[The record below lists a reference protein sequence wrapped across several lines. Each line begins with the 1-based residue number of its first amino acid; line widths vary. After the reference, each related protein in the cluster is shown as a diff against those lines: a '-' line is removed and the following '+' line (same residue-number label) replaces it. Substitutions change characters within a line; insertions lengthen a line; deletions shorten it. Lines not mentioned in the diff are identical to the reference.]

1 MLYLYLKDHWY
12 FSVNDV
18 RRKKKKSDSIYPV
31 KKEHFSGV
39 RKSEIKIV

>member
-1 MLYLYLKDHWY
+1 MLCLYLKDHWY

-18 RRKKKKSDSIYPV
+18 RRKKKSDSIYPV